1 MEIKYQIFENENLL
15 IYKFKGDFSLEDYKH
30 FSRFILEKT
39 ASFNINKLLIDFRD
53 LEIDDHFYES
63 DNLNANIKNVAKIRK
78 DLNPNIKN
86 LKEIIHV
93 FWVDQ
98 PQSTVLVD
106 LFIENFPGMNYHYCS
121 TVDSILSLLKLPKHL
136 QNLNEITNNLKN
148 TF

>member
-1 MEIKYQIFENENLL
+1 MEIKYQIFEKERFV
-15 IYKFKGDFSLEDYKH
+15 IQKFKGGFSLEDYKL
-30 FSRFILEKT
+30 FSRFILEKS
-39 ASFNINKLLIDFRD
+39 AAFDINKVLIDFRS
-53 LEIDDHFYES
+53 LEIDPHFYES
-63 DNLNANIKNVAKIRK
+63 DNLNTYIENVTKIRK
-78 DLNPNIKN
+78 NLNPNIKN
-86 LKEIIHV
+86 MKEIIHV